1 MPHILSKI
9 DRVSFGLLSPA
20 DLARALAVD
29 PFMPRSRR
37 LLAVPFVGKDVPSRA
52 SEFSHPDVVIGMT
65 ILAYR
70 QLCDTAMHCT
80 DALRMHRYE
89 GLRTRDFLNV
99 MRGLR
104 DSMEDEHG
112 PYNKRPSCKAF
123 VRWVTL
129 AGGSVRGVGNAGLHS
144 LKALNNN
151 TATTATA
158 STTSMPHQQQP
169 SVSLLDMSVAQ
180 PDTISTTTAMQ
191 TLSEADISQNDSD
204 EYHDLWPL
212 QLIDLK
218 DEDMIG
224 TLYRLLRHLPQVI
237 EYYLDTYIFP
247 ETMEHQGLKLAANG
261 QDVGGDMLFKTKLGF
276 SGTPSDLLPVELGR
290 CQFEMG
296 NTAMMLHYLTDTQM
310 RLAIP

>member
-1 MPHILSKI
+1 LI
-9 DRVSFGLLSPA
+9 
-20 DLARALAVD
+20 
-29 PFMPRSRR
+29 
-37 LLAVPFVGKDVPSRA
+37 
-52 SEFSHPDVVIGMT
+52 VI
-65 ILAYR
+65 
-70 QLCDTAMHCT
+70 Q
-80 DALRMHRYE
+80 
-89 GLRTRDFLNV
+89 
-99 MRGLR
+99 
-104 DSMEDEHG
+104 
-112 PYNKRPSCKAF
+112 AF

-151 TATTATA
+151 IATSST
-158 STTSMPHQQQP
+158 TTSMPQQQQQQQQQQQ
-169 SVSLLDMSVAQ
+169 SVSLLDMSVVQ
-180 PDTISTTTAMQ
+180 SDTVSTTTAMQ

-296 NTAMMLHYLTDTQM
+296 NTAMMLHYLTDTQVNNTC
-310 RLAIP
+310 